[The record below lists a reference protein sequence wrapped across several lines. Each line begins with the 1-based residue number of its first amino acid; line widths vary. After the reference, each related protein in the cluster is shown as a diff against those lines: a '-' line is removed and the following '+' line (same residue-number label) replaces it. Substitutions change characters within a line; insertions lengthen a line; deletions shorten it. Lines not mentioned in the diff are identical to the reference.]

1 MSRIRA
7 NTITNQNANGAPN
20 FPDGITVSGI
30 VTATGLN
37 QTSNSIVVGSA
48 VTANSQG
55 IDVTGIV
62 TATNV
67 SVGSSVTAA
76 TFHGSGAGLTGIT
89 QTTINNNANNR
100 VITGSGTAN
109 TLEAE
114 SSFTFDAGQ
123 GVITGNQAQLRVSG
137 STQGRILYTDT
148 GATSNKQSFD
158 ITSEG
163 DSLRFRSLA
172 DDINSVRANAMTIAG
187 DTGYVNFPTKPIA
200 HVGKNNGN
208 VSASNYIIW
217 NVAHI
222 NQGNMYNTSDGK
234 FTVPITGMYFVSFF
248 SISSGNSTMD
258 YNLRINGSDYQGM
271 CPYSAPTG
279 GNHIHVSGS
288 AVLSLNAGQYIQM
301 YISNGTFYGTG
312 TNGRHGGMTV
322 YLLS

>member
-30 VTATGLN
+30 VTATTLN

-62 TATNV
+62 TATSFKGN
-67 SVGSSVTAA
+67 GSA
-76 TFHGSGAGLTGIT
+76 LTGIT

-100 VITGSGTAN
+100 IITGSGTAN

-123 GVITGNQAQLRVSG
+123 GVITGTQAQLRVSG

-187 DTGYVNFPTKPIA
+187 DTGYVQFPTKPIA

-208 VSASNYIIW
+208 VNQGNYIIW
-217 NVAHI
+217 NYAHI

-234 FTVPITGMYFVSFF
+234 FTVPITGMYFVGFF
-248 SISSGNSTMD
+248 SISSGNNTMD
-258 YNLRINGSDYQGM
+258 YNLRINGSDYQGL

-279 GNHIHVSGS
+279 GNHIHVSGT
-288 AVLSLNAGQYIQM
+288 AVLSLSAGQYLQM
-301 YISNGTFYGTG
+301 YVSNGTFYGTG